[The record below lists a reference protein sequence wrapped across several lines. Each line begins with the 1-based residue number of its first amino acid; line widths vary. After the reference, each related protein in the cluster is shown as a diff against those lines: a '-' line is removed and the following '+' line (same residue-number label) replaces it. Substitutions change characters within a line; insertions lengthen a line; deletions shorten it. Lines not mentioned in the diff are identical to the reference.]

1 VVVGD
6 QAGPWRGA
14 SLGAIVPGAWPAP
27 PTPAPTDY
35 TDAAPGRRPGP
46 GPRPPLRPAPPL
58 TDERSFRV
66 LHHPD
71 HDNPTGPALPCAPAP
86 AGAPATPDSH
96 LSRQLLH
103 RIGGRVS
110 IQSFLT
116 DGSLARLCDEV
127 SRLTGV
133 PIWLCDVDGRVVV
146 PSDTARRWELWP
158 AEAGARRAFSL
169 VGRAFPDGG
178 VRPPGGPARPGA
190 VDPFAVPLVT
200 SLGQI
205 GTIVMPADWGRDD
218 PAERRAL
225 ERAVLLL
232 AGTAV
237 ESCEGMLALRRRV
250 HELDAMYRL
259 SSLLVQ
265 ARDVDTMLRA
275 ALDLALESLQLDAGC
290 ISMLGEPAD
299 APPPEPPGSRLVHRA
314 WRGLSE
320 RWLADEHP
328 LSIDGA
334 LRRQA
339 LEGEVVCIED
349 LLTDPRVADHER
361 PRLEGLAALV
371 ATGLIYQG
379 RALGLLRLYARAP
392 RRFTPDQLGLLRSIA
407 DHAAM
412 AVALEQLRA
421 LREQEA
427 RLARQLQV
435 AADVQRRMLPRQ
447 LPTNR
452 RFDLAAR
459 YAPSSALGGD
469 FYDFFEKPDGAL
481 GLAVGDVVGKGVPA
495 ALLMSAVRANLRA
508 FASEDWRLDE
518 VIAKVNRALSR
529 DTLESEFCTMWCGIL
544 DPRDLRLSYCSAGHD
559 PAILFRAEPPEQARP
574 HAAPTHPA
582 WTTTLLGTDAFP
594 LGLEA
599 QQHYEVAVHTLRPG
613 DLVLAYTDGLSEA
626 RDFSNRAFGRDR
638 IVAAVLELLQR
649 EPDAPAGRVVEHLM
663 WSLRQFCG
671 VRMADDDVTLI
682 VLRVRP

>member
-1 VVVGD
+1 VH
-6 QAGPWRGA
+6 
-14 SLGAIVPGAWPAP
+14 
-27 PTPAPTDY
+27 
-35 TDAAPGRRPGP
+35 
-46 GPRPPLRPAPPL
+46 
-58 TDERSFRV
+58 
-66 LHHPD
+66 HHPD
-71 HDNPTGPALPCAPAP
+71 PDNPHGGTPQPPTAP
-86 AGAPATPDSH
+86 AGTPTTPDSH
-96 LSRQLLH
+96 VSRQDLH
-103 RIGGRVS
+103 RVGGRVS

-158 AEAGARRAFSL
+158 AEDGARRAFAL
-169 VGRAFPDGG
+169 VGRAYPEGG
-178 VRPPGGPARPGA
+178 IRTTGTPGKHGA
-190 VDPFAVPLVT
+190 VDPFAVPLIT
-200 SLGQI
+200 SLGEI

-218 PAERRAL
+218 PGERRAL

-275 ALDLALESLQLDAGC
+275 ALDLALQSLHLDAGC
-290 ISMLGEPAD
+290 ISMLSEPAESPAND
-299 APPPEPPGSRLVHRA
+299 PTPAHLVHRA
-314 WRGLSE
+314 WHGLSE

-328 LSIDGA
+328 LSVDGT
-334 LRRQA
+334 LRRRA
-339 LEGEVVCIED
+339 LEGEVVCIEN

-371 ATGLIYQG
+371 ATGLISQG
-379 RALGLLRLYARAP
+379 RPLGLIRLYARTP
-392 RRFTPDQLGLLRSIA
+392 RSFTADELGLLRSIA

-412 AVALEQLRA
+412 AVALEQLRT

-427 RLARQLQV
+427 RVARQLRV

-447 LPTNR
+447 LPSSR
-452 RFDLAAR
+452 RFDLAAK

-559 PAILFRAEPPEQARP
+559 PALLFRATNPTNPTPPTPVPTA
-574 HAAPTHPA
+574 THPEHTA
-582 WTTTLLGTDAFP
+582 WTTALLGTDAFP
-594 LGLEA
+594 LGLDAE
-599 QQHYEVAVHTLRPG
+599 QPYQVAVHTLRPG
-613 DLVLAYTDGLSEA
+613 DVLVAYTDGLSEA
-626 RDFSNRAFGRDR
+626 RDFSNRAFGRER
-638 IVAAVLELLQR
+638 IVTTVLDLLHR
-649 EPDAPAGRVVEHLM
+649 EPDAPAGRIVEHLM

-682 VLRVRP
+682 VLRVAC

>member
-1 VVVGD
+1 MH
-6 QAGPWRGA
+6 
-14 SLGAIVPGAWPAP
+14 
-27 PTPAPTDY
+27 
-35 TDAAPGRRPGP
+35 
-46 GPRPPLRPAPPL
+46 
-58 TDERSFRV
+58 
-66 LHHPD
+66 HHPD
-71 HDNPTGPALPCAPAP
+71 PDNPHGGTSQPPTAP
-86 AGAPATPDSH
+86 AGTLTTPDSH
-96 LSRQLLH
+96 VSRQDLH
-103 RIGGRVS
+103 RVGGRVS

-146 PSDTARRWELWP
+146 PSDTARRWEVWP
-158 AEAGARRAFSL
+158 AEDGARRAFAL
-169 VGRAFPDGG
+169 VGRAYPEGG
-178 VRPPGGPARPGA
+178 IRSTGTPGKPGA
-190 VDPFAVPLVT
+190 VDPFAVPLIT
-200 SLGQI
+200 SLGEI

-218 PAERRAL
+218 PGERRAL

-275 ALDLALESLQLDAGC
+275 ALDLALQSLHLDAGC
-290 ISMLGEPAD
+290 ISMLSEPAESPAPD
-299 APPPEPPGSRLVHRA
+299 AAPAHLVHRA
-314 WRGLSE
+314 WHGLSE

-328 LSIDGA
+328 LSIDGS
-334 LRRQA
+334 LRRRA
-339 LEGEVVCIED
+339 LEGEVVCIEN

-371 ATGLIYQG
+371 VTGLITQG
-379 RALGLLRLYARAP
+379 RALGLIRLYSRTP
-392 RRFTPDQLGLLRSIA
+392 RRFTADELGLLRSIA

-427 RLARQLQV
+427 RVARQLRV

-447 LPTNR
+447 LPTSR
-452 RFDLAAR
+452 RFDLAAK

-559 PAILFRAEPPEQARP
+559 PALLFRTTT
-574 HAAPTHPA
+574 PTHPTHHEPPA
-582 WTTTLLGTDAFP
+582 WTTTFLGTDAFP
-594 LGLEA
+594 LGLDAE
-599 QQHYEVAVHTLRPG
+599 QPYEVAVHSLRPG
-613 DLVLAYTDGLSEA
+613 DVVVAYTDGLSEA

-638 IVAAVLELLQR
+638 IVTTLLDLLHR
-649 EPDAPAGRVVEHLM
+649 EPDAPAGRVVEHLV

-682 VLRVRP
+682 VLRVAR